1 MGCHHRLRS
10 TNFWNRVLFL
20 SPSCLQFKRELTMDQ
35 NFKHYLPSVLSQFVS
50 QLWVSMK
57 NSIPSSRPGPQSLY
71 NNSDNPS
78 SKNVY
83 IFWLQNPS
91 KCVHFTQVS
100 YIMPFLWQKLTST
113 LNWTWNTKHQLLY
126 QVVPEKGLSL
136 PLQADI
142 CIVVM
147 VCVCWRE
154 GRLGRG
160 SRLGKNRINSLYNS
174 LNLQNVN
181 WFTAHQ
187 VYI

>member
-1 MGCHHRLRS
+1 MVCHHRFRS
-10 TNFWNRVLFL
+10 PNFWNRALFI

-78 SKNVY
+78 STT
-83 IFWLQNPS
+83 
-91 KCVHFTQVS
+91 HFTQVS

-174 LNLQNVN
+174 LNLQNLN
-181 WFTAHQ
+181 LFTTHQ